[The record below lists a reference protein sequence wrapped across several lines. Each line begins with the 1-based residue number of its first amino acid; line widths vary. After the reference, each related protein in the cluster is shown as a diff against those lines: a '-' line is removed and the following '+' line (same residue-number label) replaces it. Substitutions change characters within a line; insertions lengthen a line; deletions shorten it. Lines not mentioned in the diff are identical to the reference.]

1 MKRNFKSGR
10 GIGEDLLTSMG
21 AIRGRLSGVRGRT
34 ILNQAENF
42 HILLYQAS
50 HFFAQSHVEGRE
62 ATMYVS
68 VNSHPIF
75 LA

>member
-21 AIRGRLSGVRGRT
+21 AIRGFRGVRGRT

-50 HFFAQSHVEGRE
+50 HFFAQSYVEGRE